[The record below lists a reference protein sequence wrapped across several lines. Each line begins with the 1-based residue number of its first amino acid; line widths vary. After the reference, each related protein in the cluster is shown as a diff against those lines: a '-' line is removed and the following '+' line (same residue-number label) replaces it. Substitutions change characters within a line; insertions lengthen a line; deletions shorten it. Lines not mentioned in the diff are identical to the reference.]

1 MGCDAQFLK
10 YPVLE
15 DTLQLLFQVSNSSTL
30 EESLEILIQNA
41 KYDSGR
47 LDLASKRVLPAV
59 LNIVHSLTHASHNH
73 HHHHHDVLSLCFK
86 LLRNLCAGEPANQGS
101 FLELNGVVLVS
112 SVLKSEVGS
121 SGPDHGLLRWGL
133 QVLAN
138 VSLAGKQHQR
148 AIWEELYLLGFVS
161 LARLGSKEICDPLC
175 MVIYT
180 CCDGRPEWFSKLS
193 SDDDNWLV
201 IEEIVRTAASAGS
214 DEDWLKL
221 LLSRICLE
229 ESQLPVLFSKL
240 WFVDTPEGEVA
251 ESRDDQ
257 FSSEQAFLLLILSE
271 ILNEQLRDVTV
282 SNDVALFVF
291 GILKKSIGVLE
302 HAIRGNSGLPSGSAA
317 IDVLGYSI
325 TILRDIC
332 AQNVR
337 GNKEDAKDFVD
348 VLLPFGL
355 IELLLSLL
363 GDLEPPAIIRKGI
376 KQFENENGARCS
388 SKPCPYKGFRRDV
401 VALIGNC
408 VYRTKHAQDE
418 IRQKNGIL
426 LLLQQCVTDEDN
438 RFLREWG
445 IWCVRNMLEGNEE
458 NQKVVAELELQ
469 GSADVPEIAALGLR
483 VEVDQRTRRA
493 KLVNIP

>member
-1 MGCDAQFLK
+1 MGCDEQFLEH
-10 YPVLE
+10 LISE
-15 DTLQLLFQVSNSSTL
+15 DTLQLLFEVSNSSNL

-41 KYDSGR
+41 KSDSGR

-73 HHHHHDVLSLCFK
+73 HHHNSVLSLCFK

-101 FLELNGVVLVS
+101 FLELNGVVLVC

-121 SGPDHGLLRWGL
+121 SGPNHGLLRWGL

-138 VSLAGKQHQR
+138 VSLAGKQHQH
-148 AIWEELYLLGFVS
+148 AIWEELYSVGFVS

-180 CCDGRPEWFSKLS
+180 CCDGNPHWSRKLS
-193 SDDDNWLV
+193 SDDDGWL
-201 IEEIVRTAASAGS
+201 IIADIVRTASPAGF

-229 ESQLPVLFSKL
+229 ESQLPVLFPKL
-240 WFVDTPEGEVA
+240 RFVHVPEGEVT
-251 ESRDDQ
+251 ESTNDQ
-257 FSSEQAFLLLILSE
+257 FSSDQACLLRIISE
-271 ILNEQLRDVTV
+271 ILNEQLRNVTV
-282 SNDVALFVF
+282 SNDVTLFVF
-291 GILKKSIGVLE
+291 GIFKKSIGVLE
-302 HAIRGNSGLPSGSAA
+302 HATRGKSGLPSGSAEVD
-317 IDVLGYSI
+317 ILGYSL

-332 AQNVR
+332 AQDSVR
-337 GNKEDAKDFVD
+337 GNMVDAKDVVD
-348 VLLPFGL
+348 LLLPYGL

-363 GDLEPPAIIRKGI
+363 WDLEPPAIIRKGI
-376 KQFENENGARCS
+376 KQYENQDGTSCS

-408 VYRTKHAQDE
+408 VYRRKLAQDE
-418 IRQKNGIL
+418 IRKRNGIL

-438 RFLREWG
+438 PFLREWG